1 MVMEKSYSC
10 EKCDQTFLRNAHLKR
25 HIESKHEETCYSCAI
40 CGIGVKR
47 KDKLKSHYKIC
58 KEKNQSEHQKKLEK
72 KIRKEILK

>member
-1 MVMEKSYSC
+1 MILKLFLFHGHGEII
-10 EKCDQTFLRNAHLKR
+10 FLRNAHLKR

-58 KEKNQSEHQKKLEK
+58 KGKNCHSFE
-72 KIRKEILK
+72 

>member
-25 HIESKHEETCYSCAI
+25 HIESKHEETCYPCAI

-47 KDKLKSHYKIC
+47 KVITKFVRK
-58 KEKNQSEHQKKLEK
+58 KNSLTVLVLNKCC
-72 KIRKEILK
+72 